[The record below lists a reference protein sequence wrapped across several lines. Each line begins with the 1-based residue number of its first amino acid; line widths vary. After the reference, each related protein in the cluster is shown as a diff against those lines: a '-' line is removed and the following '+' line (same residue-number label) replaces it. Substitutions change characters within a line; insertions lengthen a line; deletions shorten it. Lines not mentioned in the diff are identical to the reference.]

1 MRILITISLFFWAF
15 SLLAQNSDSLGI
27 DDNPILNEREVELLN
42 SLLAES
48 RIEFD
53 FTDKKVAF
61 ITGSSGRKIV
71 SKSNYF
77 KHSVIPW
84 IEKDSKPQI
93 FMVKLT
99 FCIFP
104 KSLIHTQKI
113 PSVAYSLKIKNDI
126 TVKKMNN
133 KQPLTSDNEQQ
144 RYKNEARYHTSK
156 F

>member
-53 FTDKKVAF
+53 FADKKVAF
-61 ITGSSGRKIV
+61 ITGSNGRTIV
-71 SKSNYF
+71 SKSDYF

-99 FCIFP
+99 EDEKKESGGYDVIVLSWVKIFTP
-104 KSLIHTQKI
+104 KSQER
-113 PSVAYSLKIKNDI
+113 AIKYLG
-126 TVKKMNN
+126 K
-133 KQPLTSDNEQQ
+133 
-144 RYKNEARYHTSK
+144 
-156 F
+156 

>member
-1 MRILITISLFFWAF
+1 MRILITISLFFWAS

-53 FTDKKVAF
+53 YTDKKVAF
-61 ITGSSGRKIV
+61 ITGSNGRKIV
-71 SKSNYF
+71 SKSDYF

-99 FCIFP
+99 EDEKKESGGYDVIVLSWVKIFTP
-104 KSLIHTQKI
+104 KSKER
-113 PSVAYSLKIKNDI
+113 AIKYLR
-126 TVKKMNN
+126 K
-133 KQPLTSDNEQQ
+133 
-144 RYKNEARYHTSK
+144 
-156 F
+156 